1 MNRLIASV
9 FVLFVVFFTW
19 SASGMAY
26 EAMVGPTGV
35 LKYNKAKAYDG
46 YTLFAPVAKCKTIYL
61 IDMEG
66 NMVHKWEIDSPPIT
80 LSAVLLPNGNLLRNG
95 WIRKG
100 AATTIG
106 GTAGMVQEIDWNGKV
121 VWEYKL
127 STLTQIQHHS
137 FHRMPN
143 GNTLLLAWEY
153 KSIDDAM
160 AKGRNPGSFPSSVYD
175 RKKFYQGFWSDF
187 VREVDKKG
195 KTVWEWHA
203 WDHIGTGPNQL
214 DINYKLPDAVGGT
227 YPNFDWSHFNSV
239 SYIPESDQVILNSRN
254 FSEFYLINHKTGAI
268 EWRWGN
274 PSAYGQGKKPSWF
287 DNGDQ
292 KVFGPHCVTYL
303 GNDRFLLFDN
313 GSERP
318 EGNRSAVMEVDR
330 KTGKIVWEYAAK
342 DSSSFYSDRS
352 GGVQRLPNGNSLVT
366 STGGGHLFEVTPSK
380 KIVWDYVSPIHKG
393 KAKCFLEDG
402 DKHNKLN
409 NFIFLAYRYGK
420 DYPGLKGK
428 DLSNKVP
435 LTDCPDFWKLYN
447 TNQPKKGRKE
457 K

>member
-1 MNRLIASV
+1 MNRLIVSV
-9 FVLFVVFFTW
+9 FVLFVVVLTW

-35 LKYNKAKAYDG
+35 LKYDKTKAYDG
-46 YTLFAPVAKCKTIYL
+46 YTLFAPAAKCKTIYL

-66 NMVHKWEIDSPPIT
+66 NMAHKWDIDTPPVT

-100 AATTIG
+100 TATTIG
-106 GTAGMVQEIDWNGKV
+106 GTAGIVQEIDWDGKV

-127 STLTQIQHHS
+127 STPTQIQHHS
-137 FHRMPN
+137 FYRMPN
-143 GNTLLLAWEY
+143 GNTLLLAWEF
-153 KSIDDAM
+153 KNIDEAL
-160 AKGRNPGSFPSSVYD
+160 AKGRNPDSFPTSVYD
-175 RKKFYQGFWSDF
+175 RKKFYYGFWSDF

-195 KTVWEWHA
+195 NTVWEWHA

-227 YPNFDWSHFNSV
+227 YPNFDWTHFNSV

-292 KVFGPHCVTYL
+292 KVFGSHCVTYL

-318 EGNRSAVMEVDR
+318 EGNRSAVVEVDR
-330 KTGKIVWEYAAK
+330 KTGEIVWEYAAK
-342 DSSSFYSDRS
+342 DSSSFFSDRS
-352 GGVQRLPNGNSLVT
+352 GGVQRLPNGNSFVT

-380 KIVWDYVSPIHKG
+380 KIVWDYVSPISKG
-393 KAKCFLEDG
+393 KSKCFLEDG

-409 NFIFLAYRYGK
+409 NFIFLAYRYSK
-420 DYPGLKGK
+420 EYIGLKGK

-447 TNQPKKGRKE
+447 TKQPNK
-457 K
+457 